1 MSFIKLPSS
10 IPVKTSKEVNKISK
24 FFKKNNK
31 PAEKKDIGKSNAQVS
46 LSLTSQ
52 VLKIKKTFSKLQ
64 ASKIDS
70 IYKIISGTGK
80 LKPKLNMTIKGS
92 LRKQVI
98 IPISN
103 DNKIKFME
111 SLSFHITN
119 LNKTL
124 KNIKLEVIADFV
136 YNNLAGIMIVTNK
149 VALSLDLQTIKK
161 YVKNINQINSDSV
174 EIS

>member
-1 MSFIKLPSS
+1 MI
-10 IPVKTSKEVNKISK
+10 T
-24 FFKKNNK
+24 
-31 PAEKKDIGKSNAQVS
+31 
-46 LSLTSQ
+46 
-52 VLKIKKTFSKLQ
+52 
-64 ASKIDS
+64 
-70 IYKIISGTGK
+70 
-80 LKPKLNMTIKGS
+80 KGS